1 MNDIPSFSSNWSNWS
16 KKLLVIPL
24 ALALLMPALADAR
37 SMNDQ
42 ELAWA
47 AETRLAKDPGVSD
60 HLINVTAD
68 DGVVTLSG
76 VTHNALSADR
86 ATRVAENIRGVRS
99 VVNTVEVRTPDRPA
113 EEIRAD
119 VTAALKRCPAP
130 NVQAIEVSAADGMV
144 TLEGTVNSWRE
155 KRLAEQ
161 KAKSIRGVKGVEND
175 LEIAYD
181 VERTDADIR
190 KGVETALQWDAW
202 LNGAD
207 LDVSVNDGKVE
218 LSGSVA
224 SALQRRRAKADAWVK
239 GVTQVGVKGVTVAS
253 EGTDSVSLSKSLPDA
268 DDESVVK
275 AVRRAFSLDPRI
287 DGEKIEIYAK
297 DGVVTLGGRVR
308 QADARRALA
317 ETARATRGVWMV
329 RNNVGIKPGMI
340 STRDPMVEDDPRI
353 AQRARTALLA
363 NADVHQ
369 HEIGVEVTS
378 GVAELTGKVD
388 SNHQKQVAEQ
398 VVSEVRGMVRVA
410 NRIDVV
416 AEETARKSDEAIR
429 EDIRDELF
437 WSPFVDGEDV
447 TVTVRGGIVTLAGV
461 VDTLSARRAAT
472 KNARDGGA
480 VEVRNRLRVRVGPA
494 YYQP

>member
-1 MNDIPSFSSNWSNWS
+1 VKPIPFFFSDRFRLFFFASLIFS
-16 KKLLVIPL
+16 LLIPL
-24 ALALLMPALADAR
+24 SAGAR
-37 SMNDQ
+37 SMSDQ
-42 ELAWA
+42 ELLVAV
-47 AETRLAKDPGVSD
+47 ETRLEKDPGVSEQLVD
-60 HLINVTAD
+60 VKVR

-76 VTHNALSADR
+76 ATHNALGADR

-99 VVNTVEVRTPDRPA
+99 VVNTIEVQTPDRPA
-113 EEIRAD
+113 EEIAAD

-130 NVQAIEVSAADGMV
+130 NVQAIEVSAADGLA
-144 TLEGTVNSWRE
+144 TLEGAVNSWRE

-161 KAKSIRGVKGVEND
+161 KAKSIRGVKGVENN
-175 LEIAYD
+175 LEIVYD
-181 VERTDADIR
+181 AERTDADIR
-190 KGVETALQWDAW
+190 KDIETALQWDAW
-202 LNGAD
+202 LHGAD
-207 LDVSVNDGKVE
+207 LDVAVNDGKVE
-218 LSGSVA
+218 LLGSVA
-224 SALQRRRAKADAWVK
+224 SALQRRRAQADARVK
-239 GVTQVGVKGVTVAS
+239 GVAEVSVKGVTVAS
-253 EGTDSVSLSKSLPDA
+253 EGTDSVPLSKPLPDA
-268 DDESVVK
+268 DDEAVAK

-287 DGEKIEIYAK
+287 DGEKIEIFAK
-297 DGVVTLGGRVR
+297 DGVVTLDGRVR
-308 QADARRALA
+308 QAGTRRALA

-353 AQRARTALLA
+353 ARRARTALLA

-388 SNHQKQVAEQ
+388 SDHQKQVAEQ
-398 VVSEVRGMVRVA
+398 VVSEVRGVVRVA
-410 NRIDVV
+410 NRIDVA
-416 AEETARKSDEAIR
+416 AEETPRKSDPAIR

-437 WSPFVDGEDV
+437 WTHFVDGEDV
-447 TVTVRGGIVTLAGV
+447 TVTVRGGVATLTGA
-461 VDTLSARRAAT
+461 VDTLEARRAAT